1 MEPSGPTLLRLEQQ
15 ARRAGTGL
23 EPTDLRGRWDLQ
35 QVWPKSGG
43 QPSTLSSQLLRALAA
58 RLEIDTDDD
67 GLLLSNAV
75 TLGPFELR
83 FRGRGALQG
92 RRPLL
97 VFGFDQLELSLAG
110 RRLLQ
115 RNLPAADPR
124 RRPFF
129 ALIHRHEDG
138 WLAAR
143 GRGGGLALWRL
154 AGDPGLRR

>member
-1 MEPSGPTLLRLEQQ
+1 M
-15 ARRAGTGL
+15 RAGRV
-23 EPTDLRGRWDLQ
+23 PTR
-35 QVWPKSGG
+35 P
-43 QPSTLSSQLLRALAA
+43 
-58 RLEIDTDDD
+58 
-67 GLLLSNAV
+67 V
-75 TLGPFELR
+75 TVAPFGLR
-83 FRGRGALQG
+83 FRGRDAREG